1 MRPSRGSWQQ
11 SHAPRWRA
19 TSSGVVAQVPAVC
32 ACACALAWR
41 VSFASGARVSYFHSF
56 PLQPTAAEMAR
67 TKASAKKSAGG
78 KSPKAKA
85 SKKTTK
91 TARKAGKGGKRKFK
105 PGTVAL
111 REIRKIQKGRGGHI
125 LTPLRSSTLH

>member
-1 MRPSRGSWQQ
+1 MPWRQ
-11 SHAPRWRA
+11 SDAPRWRA
-19 TSSGVVAQVPAVC
+19 TPSSVVAQVPAVF
-32 ACACALAWR
+32 ACALAWR
-41 VSFASGARVSYFHSF
+41 VSVLSRTRVSYFHPF
-56 PLQPTAAEMAR
+56 PLQPTAAKMAR

-125 LTPLRSSTLH
+125 LTPLRSGSLH